1 MVARRGVFGPGSVIL
16 CAKSFTI
23 GYAVV
28 AYTTDMMENA
38 MPQLIGG
45 LALFF
50 GLHSLPIV
58 QTLRSKLHDMA
69 GDIPYRIIF
78 SVLSLAGL
86 ILISNGYTAWKYEAP
101 GSPILWVSPTW
112 LVHIALLLNLFAFV
126 SIAATYGKSHIKKAV
141 KHPMILSVKI
151 WAFAHLLSNGDLAS
165 LVLFGAF
172 LAWGV
177 VDRISVKKRERAGL
191 IAPTAFEP
199 RWRDDAIAVTV
210 GVTVYVLFVWKL
222 HLWLMGVSPVAM

>member
-1 MVARRGVFGPGSVIL
+1 
-16 CAKSFTI
+16 
-23 GYAVV
+23 
-28 AYTTDMMENA
+28 
-38 MPQLIGG
+38 MPVMIAG

-50 GLHSLPIV
+50 GLHSLPVV
-58 QTLRSKLHDMA
+58 QNIRSKLLNMA
-69 GDIPYRIIF
+69 GDAPYRIIF
-78 SVLSLAGL
+78 SLLSLGGL
-86 ILISNGYTAWKYEAP
+86 ILISEGYTAWKYTAP
-101 GSPILWVSPTW
+101 GSPILWISPTW
-112 LVHIALLLNLFAFV
+112 LVHIAVLLNLFAFIA
-126 SIAATYGKSHIKKAV
+126 IAASYGRSHIKKVV

-191 IAPTAFEP
+191 IAPAAFEA
-199 RWRDDAIAVTV
+199 RWRDDAVALTL